1 MPNRSARATRGA
13 RSVRYTTTITAFVGS
28 RPETRRASRQRL
40 PGQATD
46 GDIGKV
52 DDASYEVGAGY
63 VVVDTGPWILG
74 KKVMLPAGVI
84 SRVDV
89 TDKKV
94 HVDRTKDEIKAA
106 PEFDEKAYKE
116 REYRDSIGGYYGT
129 RGRL

>member
-1 MPNRSARATRGA
+1 MTNTDMWAYRSGDW
-13 RSVRYTTTITAFVGS
+13 SSMDVSGYKV
-28 RPETRRASRQRL
+28 E
-40 PGQATD
+40 ATD

-63 VVVDTGPWILG
+63 IVVDTGPWILG

-89 TDKKV
+89 SDKKV
-94 HVDRTKDEIKAA
+94 HVDRTKDEIKSA

-116 REYRDSIGGYYGT
+116 RDYRDSLGGYYSS
-129 RGRL
+129 RRPL